1 MSNKNKKN
9 NLKINEKNKILDSL
23 VDDNNNNNYN
33 KNDFTLLS

>member
-23 VDDNNNNNYN
+23 VDDNNNNNY
-33 KNDFTLLS
+33 KKKTFV